1 MTPYEFET
9 LARIARLKPG
19 SGSYAGARA
28 VLCDGMT
35 QSAAAAAHST
45 VQPAISRAVRAIRMA
60 HADAIRAARFD
71 AV

>member
-1 MTPYEFET
+1 MTLYEFDT

-19 SGSYAGARA
+19 SGAHSGARA
-28 VLCDGMT
+28 VLCDGMS
-35 QSAAAAAHST
+35 QVAAAAAHRT
-45 VQPAISRAVRAIRMA
+45 AQPAISRAVRAIRLA